1 MVYPYSVLTTAIIA
15 VGVASSTLA
24 IPLPSSDA
32 LSGMVSMPGTAAAP
46 TDSLLKPDIQMLVP
60 LPSPVSNHGKD
71 LDSVIFDDHTELTHS
86 NPMDVLAKAKDE
98 SLSTTSSLSSPTPLI
113 HIERRDTMSKEQA
126 KSYLN
131 ELKVPNRWSLV
142 TIFQTMPLRAW
153 NMKNS
158 KNWEEFKE
166 KKEVKEYIEKNQRT
180 DPGVP
185 RFFEAYYLCV
195 KDRLLD
201 WCIASE

>member
-1 MVYPYSVLTTAIIA
+1 
-15 VGVASSTLA
+15 
-24 IPLPSSDA
+24 
-32 LSGMVSMPGTAAAP
+32 
-46 TDSLLKPDIQMLVP
+46 
-60 LPSPVSNHGKD
+60 
-71 LDSVIFDDHTELTHS
+71 
-86 NPMDVLAKAKDE
+86 
-98 SLSTTSSLSSPTPLI
+98 
-113 HIERRDTMSKEQA
+113 MSKEQA

-201 WCIASE
+201 WCIASEWLIMVDTILTYNLIRRYSSYSAFVSKKTQQLIWTSAGLSLGVVTIEEEDGDVGTRMGETLVNIVLLLVKPC